1 MQLLV
6 VLLTILSVVH
16 GIRVRLRSV
25 NDSLKLPGSETQPDL
40 VDDKAPISRNT
51 SHVPINDFN
60 NVTTSHLNITA
71 GSHNISSNDDMAWG
85 QGALSNNSADTGN
98 KIVFHKNVT
107 KSDGEAE
114 SAPRQIGTSAFLFV
128 TVPLI
133 ALVAAV
139 ASKYGKNPNEMGL
152 SRTPKDLED
161 NYSSHRMITTASDDD
176 RDCNEHEDR
185 DVEDSSEVAFGTI
198 PVDRKLFVQVYKP
211 HRDQTELSAI
221 KNRLATALYER
232 GDVDQD
238 RDRDSPAVR
247 GAGRYNLA
255 GRHSY
260 TPDDDS
266 EHNSP
271 FEEPSIPI

>member
-1 MQLLV
+1 MRLLV
-6 VLLTILSVVH
+6 ILLTILSAVH

-25 NDSLKLPGSETQPDL
+25 NDSLRIPGSDTQPEPI
-40 VDDKAPISRNT
+40 DDKAPISQNS
-51 SHVPINDFN
+51 SHSPIIDYN
-60 NVTTSHLNITA
+60 NVTVSHLNITN
-71 GSHNISSNDDMAWG
+71 GIHNTSSNDDMAWG

-107 KSDGEAE
+107 TSDGEAE
-114 SAPRQIGTSAFLFV
+114 GSAPRKIGTSAFLFV

-139 ASKYGKNPNEMGL
+139 ASKYGKDPNEMGL
-152 SRTPKDLED
+152 SRTPKDSED

-176 RDCNEHEDR
+176 RDCSEDR
-185 DVEDSSEVAFGTI
+185 DVEDSAEHAFGII

-255 GRHSY
+255 GRHAY

-271 FEEPSIPI
+271 FDEPSIPI

>member
-6 VLLTILSVVH
+6 VLLTILSVVQ

-40 VDDKAPISRNT
+40 IDDKAPTISRNS

-60 NVTTSHLNITA
+60 NATTSHVNMTA
-71 GSHNISSNDDMAWG
+71 VSHNTSSNDDMAWG
-85 QGALSNNSADTGN
+85 QGALSNNSADTDN
-98 KIVFHKNVT
+98 KIIFHKNVT

-139 ASKYGKNPNEMGL
+139 ASKYGKNPNEMVL

-176 RDCNEHEDR
+176 RDCTEHEDR

-238 RDRDSPAVR
+238 RDSPAVR

-271 FEEPSIPI
+271 FDEPSIPI